1 MSVNS
6 REYLFKKL
14 SKEDLKEINKNL
26 EKEIGI
32 GNFCYVPEV
41 DLTVE
46 DFLFQYENT
55 KDKNGFLQDLYCLLK
70 IATEKNETEEVK
82 IIQEKIN
89 LILNKQKKRHKSNFK
104 RQFKT
109 KTKKKQI

>member
-1 MSVNS
+1 MSLNS
-6 REYLFKKL
+6 REYLFKNL
-14 SKEDLKEINKNL
+14 SKEDLKEINKDL

-41 DLTVE
+41 DLAME

-55 KDKNGFLQDLYCLLK
+55 KDKNGFLQDLYSLLK
-70 IATEKNETEEVK
+70 IASEKNEAEEVK

-89 LILNKQKKRHKSNFK
+89 LILNEQKNVIKATSKDSLKQNKKTNL
-104 RQFKT
+104 
-109 KTKKKQI
+109 I

>member
-6 REYLFKKL
+6 REYLFKNL
-14 SKEDLKEINKNL
+14 SKEDLKEINKDL

-41 DLTVE
+41 DLAME
-46 DFLFQYENT
+46 DFLFQYENA
-55 KDKNGFLQDLYCLLK
+55 KDKNGFLQDLCSLLK
-70 IATEKNETEEVK
+70 IANEKNEAEEVK

-89 LILNKQKKRHKSNFK
+89 LILNK
-104 RQFKT
+104 
-109 KTKKKQI
+109 KKKTS

>member
-6 REYLFKKL
+6 REYLFKNL
-14 SKEDLKEINKNL
+14 SKEDLKEINKDL

-41 DLTVE
+41 DLAME

-55 KDKNGFLQDLYCLLK
+55 KDKNGFLQDLYSLLK
-70 IATEKNETEEVK
+70 IASEKNEAEEVK

-89 LILNKQKKRHKSNFK
+89 LILNEQKNVIKATSKDSLKQNKKTNL
-104 RQFKT
+104 
-109 KTKKKQI
+109 I